1 MFKKLF
7 AILIIGVF
15 LLSACSSKT
24 PEPTATAVP
33 TEVPTQEVTEPEDV
47 TQGERMPCTTVY
59 DYETTAETDQYQ
71 AAVDQMPPLDLEE
84 DWVRGNPEAPIT
96 IFEYADFQCPACV
109 GFAQYTELLLETFPD
124 TIKVVFRHLPL
135 PSIHNLAFISGMAGE
150 AAGAQGMFW
159 EMHDFLYANQSQ
171 WNTFT
176 EDEFIDWILV
186 QAENMGMDVEQFEA
200 DLTNEADRQ
209 ELEATNAYRLEL
221 GMHYTPF
228 VVVNGRVYRDNNPNL
243 FGLIGIYA
251 FDGYEECPPWVIEP
265 EKSYTA
271 VLDTSAGE
279 IQIDLFADVA
289 PLAGNSFIFLAQEGW
304 YDGVY
309 FHRVVEDFVAQA
321 GDPSG
326 LGAVSPGYAFDNETG
341 NGLSFDSAGV
351 LGMANAGVNTNGSQF
366 FITLGP
372 TTDLDGGYTI
382 FGEVKEESLPI
393 LDEIALRDPNTAVGF
408 EGATIING
416 IEINEN

>member
-7 AILIIGVF
+7 LSLIIGVF
-15 LLSACSSKT
+15 LLSACSSNT
-24 PEPTATAVP
+24 PEPTATLVP
-33 TEVPTQEVTEPEDV
+33 TEEPTQEVTEPENI

-59 DYETTAETDQYQ
+59 AYETTAETDQYQ

-84 DWVRGNPEAPIT
+84 DWVRGNPEAPVT

-109 GFAQYTELLLETFPD
+109 GFAQYTEQLLETFPES
-124 TIKVVFRHLPL
+124 IKVVFRHLPL
-135 PSIHNLAFISGMAGE
+135 PSIHGLAFISGMAGE
-150 AAGAQGMFW
+150 AASAQGKFW
-159 EMHDFLYANQSQ
+159 EMHDFLYASQSQ
-171 WNTFT
+171 WNSLSEEDFT
-176 EDEFIDWILV
+176 DWILL
-186 QAENMGMDVEQFEA
+186 QAESMGMDVDQFEA
-200 DLTNEADRQ
+200 DLKNKEDRAKLE
-209 ELEATNAYRLEL
+209 ELTTYRLEL

-228 VVVNGRVYRDNNPNL
+228 VVVNDRVYRDNNPNL
-243 FGLIGIYA
+243 FGLIGIYEY
-251 FDGYEECPPWVIEP
+251 DGFEECPPWVIDP

-279 IQIDLFADVA
+279 IQMDLFADVA
-289 PLAGNSFIFLAQEGW
+289 PLAVNSFVFLSQEGW

-326 LGAVSPGYAFDNETG
+326 LGAVGPGYTFDNETG

-351 LGMANAGVNTNGSQF
+351 LGMANAGANTNGSQF

-372 TTDLDGGYTI
+372 TMDLDGGYTI
-382 FGEVKEESLPI
+382 FGEVKEESLAV
-393 LDEIALRDPNTAVGF
+393 LDEIVLRDPNTAVDF

-416 IEINEN
+416 IAIVEN